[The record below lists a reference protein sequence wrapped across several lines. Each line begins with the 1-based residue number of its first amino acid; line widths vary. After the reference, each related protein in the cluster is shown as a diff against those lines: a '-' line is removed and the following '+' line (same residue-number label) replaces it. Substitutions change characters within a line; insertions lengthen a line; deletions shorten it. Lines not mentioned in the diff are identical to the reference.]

1 MQKVNIYLETS
12 IRGLNRTIGW
22 YGYIVEYI
30 DSHGEPHTIDAYAYE
45 TGVTPN
51 MLILMA
57 FCAALNRMKK
67 SCRITVYT
75 DSIYLRESCEKR
87 LRHWKE
93 NGWMT
98 AHNEPIKNRDLWQQ
112 VSEKISGHVI
122 TFSTEYHHG
131 YKNRMVAELAN
142 RRMG

>member
-1 MQKVNIYLETS
+1 
-12 IRGLNRTIGW
+12 
-22 YGYIVEYI
+22 
-30 DSHGEPHTIDAYAYE
+30 
-45 TGVTPN
+45 
-51 MLILMA
+51 
-57 FCAALNRMKK
+57 
-67 SCRITVYT
+67 
-75 DSIYLRESCEKR
+75 
-87 LRHWKE
+87 
-93 NGWMT
+93 MT